1 MAAELKYSLFEET
14 LLAPLHGLNL
24 ADDEQFVAAMLLEAK
39 ASSPIGIKRL
49 RRALA
54 EAGMPRTERYV
65 KEIIRTL
72 RKKHRLPIISRRKEG
87 GGFWWCENE
96 EQMREYYDHASS
108 QPKDSFETLHGMIR
122 HNFPRLAGQLDFSW
136 CGNRDGE
143 E

>member
-1 MAAELKYSLFEET
+1 MSTQLKYELFEEA
-14 LLAPLHGLNL
+14 LLRPLHGLDL
-24 ADDEQFVAAMLLEAK
+24 TDDESFVAAMLLEAK

-54 EAGMPRTERYV
+54 EAGMPRTERHV

-72 RKKHRLPIISRRKEG
+72 RKQHRLPIISRRTNS

-136 CGNRDGE
+136 CGNQKGKE
-143 E
+143 